1 MLEGVGSA
9 RAEPRSVMSSQGERV
24 LQVKTL
30 YCLLNKDKCIKKE
43 GRREEKRGRKK
54 MKKGGSVE
62 VGVGKGLHKRPQRI
76 LEHRR
81 DHNFPQNEP

>member
-1 MLEGVGSA
+1 MG
-9 RAEPRSVMSSQGERV
+9 SQGERV
-24 LQVKTL
+24 LQAKNL
-30 YCLLNKDKCIKKE
+30 YFLLNKDKCIKQE

-62 VGVGKGLHKRPQRI
+62 VGVGKELHKRPHRI

-81 DHNFPQNEP
+81 DHNFQQNEPQEPK